1 MRHLNELTLKVCEA
15 CQVPGGMLV
24 RVIGK
29 IMAVKPQRVAHFCE
43 MARKAGLMTFAGE
56 GFEKRYTSVKG
67 WREIAAKH
75 QSHVQVEKRRRTKID
90 PKSDEPCTAFAC
102 VNKERCARERLAC
115 TAYRHFVETGIVCNP
130 TTVFHYNEEG
140 KYLGCT
146 TRMLILPTWKIYQS
160 CGFDL

>member
-15 CQVPGGMLV
+15 SQVPGGMLV

-29 IMAVKPQRVAHFCE
+29 RMAVEPQRIAHFCE
-43 MARKAGLMTFAGE
+43 MARKAGLMTLAGK

-75 QSHVQVEKRRRTKID
+75 QSHVQVEKRLHTKID

-115 TAYRHFVETGIVCNP
+115 TAYRHFVETGIACNP
-130 TTVFHYNEEG
+130 TTTFNYSDKG
-140 KYLGCT
+140 GYLGCV
-146 TRMLILPTWKIYQS
+146 TRGPIAPTWKIYQL
-160 CGFDL
+160 CGFDV